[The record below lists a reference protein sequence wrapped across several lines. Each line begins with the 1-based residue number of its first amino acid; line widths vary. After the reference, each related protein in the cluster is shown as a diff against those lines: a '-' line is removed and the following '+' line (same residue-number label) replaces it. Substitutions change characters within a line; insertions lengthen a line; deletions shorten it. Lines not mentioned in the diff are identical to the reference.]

1 MTVYSVYEPPGDDAD
16 LETRVDK
23 IAFVKE
29 GFSWLALFIPVLWLI
44 YQRMW
49 FELFAFLAVIA
60 GVSWMLGTGPDERQL
75 AGWFS
80 FGLSALLAFEAGD
93 LRGWALQR
101 RGYRFTG
108 VVSGRDRLE
117 AERSFFADWLPEQ
130 QRARAPLPT
139 AWPVKAQAVAPTR
152 PAGGDEVIGSFPRG

>member
-1 MTVYSVYEPPGDDAD
+1 MTLYSVYEPPGDDAD
-16 LETRVDK
+16 LEARVEK

-29 GFSWLALFIPVLWLI
+29 GFSWLALFIPVIWLI

-49 FELFAFLAVIA
+49 LELVAFLAVIA
-60 GVSWMLGTGPDERQL
+60 GVSWMLGTGPDARQF

-80 FGLSALLAFEAGD
+80 LGLSVLLAFEAGD

-101 RGYRFTG
+101 RGYRFAG
-108 VVSGRDRLE
+108 AASGRDRME
-117 AERSFFADWLPEQ
+117 AERSFFLRWLPEQ
-130 QRARAPLPT
+130 QRARLPLP
-139 AWPVKAQAVAPTR
+139 AAGPPKAQAVAPTR